1 MKWTAPSRRRIVAAF
16 IVVAVAAIAVYLN
29 TGPRSGH
36 VIDEAKLSQRDAG
49 SFPAADEDYFRDMD
63 GGVALSPDEIK
74 GRNTWLVW
82 TAGNDRFWDR
92 LIGASLGNFDLLK
105 TLSSYPGLKFS
116 RANRWDYLGL
126 VNEPC
131 FAKATAP
138 NPQRFGLWL
147 DTRQSDCSPDPFEN
161 EKKYPGVAIGA
172 RGKNMPVGSYYGY
185 GSGIVG
191 LRLFPN
197 PDFNEAA
204 QKAWDP
210 VRYYTDPS
218 YYNSKDLIRPYRVG
232 MSCGF
237 CHVGPDPVRPPAD
250 AENPKWENL
259 SSTVGAQ
266 YFWVNRI
273 FNWSADPENYV
284 YQLMSSARPGTL
296 DTSLITTDY
305 INNPRTMNAIYQLG
319 PRLELARDRGKE
331 VLSGGNLDSKQFND
345 YFKTGPLAAYFEHPA
360 TAWAP
365 RVLKDGSDSIGAL
378 GALNRVYLN
387 IGLFSEEWLLH
398 FNPLVGG
405 KALSPIHIKVA
416 SENSSYW
423 QSTEAQT
430 PAMGL
435 FLAKAGT
442 PHKLAAAPGGADY
455 LKDDVVTLDRGKAVF
470 AETCAR
476 CHSSKYPSP
485 PPDVTPGSCEA
496 SDYLSCWNK
505 YWSWTKTDDFKSR
518 MRQIVAKPD
527 FLDGNFL
534 STDMR
539 IPSSLLQTNLCSP
552 LATNAIAGHIWEDFS
567 SQTYK
572 DLPSIGSVTVQ
583 DPITG
588 NPRQY
593 TMPAGGRGYTRPAS
607 LVSLWSTAPFLLNNS
622 VGRFEPEPSV
632 AARMRSFDD
641 SIHQMLWPER
651 RQRDSKFGTKLPG
664 LIDRV
669 EEPAYLSIPH
679 GYLPKPIQ
687 ATMGVWSWLAPGL
700 FTNGQRRYDFSGATT
715 VGSKAVANISVPS
728 PLGTFIAGAPVSGPG
743 IEEGSR
749 VVVFDAA
756 AGALILDRPA
766 TATGQHVAL
775 RTDAPDAELRLG
787 PMPSGMPLNLLAG
800 VELASEKPGV
810 MDQVK
815 HTAKLLGMAWQV
827 SDLFLK
833 TGDSAERATTFE
845 RSQGELLSMDK
856 CSDFVVNRGHY
867 FGTDQMPEEPGLS
880 DPDKEALIAFLKT
893 F

>member
-1 MKWTAPSRRRIVAAF
+1 MRRIALSSRRAFAAF
-16 IVVAVAAIAVYLN
+16 IVVVVAAIAIYLN
-29 TGPRSGH
+29 SGPGSGH
-36 VIDEAKLSQRDAG
+36 VFDEAKLSQRDAA
-49 SFPAADEDYFRDMD
+49 SFHAADEDYFRDMD

-74 GRNTWLVW
+74 GRNTWIVW

-116 RANRWDYLGL
+116 RSNRWDYFGL

-147 DTRQSDCSPDPFEN
+147 DTRQSNCSADPFED
-161 EKKYPGVAIGA
+161 EKKYPGVAFGA

-185 GSGIVG
+185 ASGIVG

-197 PDFNEAA
+197 PDFDAAA

-259 SSTVGAQ
+259 SSIVGAQ

-273 FNWSADPENYV
+273 FNWNANPENYV
-284 YQLMSSARPGTL
+284 FQLMSTARPGTL
-296 DTSLITTDY
+296 DPSLITTDY
-305 INNPRTMNAIYQLG
+305 INNPRSMNAIYQLG
-319 PRLELARDRGKE
+319 PRLQLGRDRGKE
-331 VLSGGNLDSKQFND
+331 ILAGGNLDSKQFND
-345 YFKTGPLAAYFEHPA
+345 YFKTGPLASYFEPPA

-365 RVLKDGSDSIGAL
+365 HVLKDASDSIGAL

-405 KALSPIHIKVA
+405 QVLSPMRIKIA
-416 SENSSYW
+416 SQNSSYW
-423 QSTEAQT
+423 QATEAQT

-442 PHKLAAAPGGADY
+442 PHRLADAPSGADY
-455 LKDDVVTLDRGKAVF
+455 LTEDATTLDRGKVVF

-476 CHSSKYPSP
+476 CHSSKYPP
-485 PPDVTPGSCEA
+485 PPPGVTPASCEA

-505 YWSWTKTDDFKSR
+505 YWNWTRTDDFKSQ

-527 FLDGNFL
+527 FLNENFL

-539 IPSSLLQTNLCSP
+539 IPSSLMQTNLCSP

-572 DLPSIGSVTVQ
+572 DLPSIGDVTVH

-588 NPRQY
+588 NARQY

-607 LVSLWSTAPFLLNNS
+607 LVSLWSTAPFLLNNA
-622 VGRFEPEPSV
+622 VGRFEPQPSV

-651 RQRDSKFGTKLPG
+651 RQQDTRLGSKLPG
-664 LIDRV
+664 LVDRV
-669 EEPAYLSIPH
+669 EGSAYLSIPH

-700 FTNGQRRYDFSGATT
+700 FTHGKDKYEFAGNTSI
-715 VGSKAVANISVPS
+715 GSKTVENVSVPS
-728 PLGTFIAGAPVSGPG
+728 PLGTFIAGAPVFGPG

-749 VVVFDAA
+749 AVVFDAA
-756 AGALILDRPA
+756 ARVLTLDRPA
-766 TATGQHVAL
+766 TSTGHQISLH
-775 RTDAPDAELRLG
+775 TDPPDAELRLG
-787 PMPSGMPLNLLAG
+787 PIPPGVPLGLLSG
-800 VELASEKPGV
+800 VELASETSGF
-810 MDQVK
+810 MDEVK
-815 HTAKLLGMAWQV
+815 HTATLLGAVWNIR
-827 SDLFLK
+827 DLFLK
-833 TGDSAERATTFE
+833 TGDTAERARTFE
-845 RSQGELLSMDK
+845 RSQNELLKLDK
-856 CSDFVVNRGHY
+856 CPDFVVNRGHY
-867 FGTDQMPEEPGLS
+867 FGTDQIPGEPGLS
-880 DPDKEALIAFLKT
+880 DTDKEALIAFLKT